1 MKTLTTMRGSVLA
14 LALASAFAQ
23 AQTHDANDV
32 QHAGHAKTATDHA
45 QHADPENAAA
55 APGAHAD
62 HGSAAVQDGH
72 AAHSMPQ
79 GDHGAMQ
86 HAGHEAMQHG
96 DAEGSAMPAHAD
108 RSSEAERPPPDHVAP
123 PPPQHV
129 MGDMSAA
136 EMVEVMG
143 MDDRA
148 TVALFA
154 LDRLEAAKAGAQTW
168 SAQVRI
174 GGDFDKLHLR
184 SEGERRDGRLE
195 HADAELLWSHAIAP
209 FWDTQ
214 LGVRRDF
221 GQGPDRTWAAF
232 GVQGLAPY
240 WFELS
245 ATAYVGEQGRTAL
258 RLEADYD
265 VLLTQRLVLQPR
277 VELNAYGKDDLA
289 AHLGSGLSDA
299 SAGLRLRYEIRREFA
314 PYVGVEWTRRFGT
327 TADFARAHG
336 EDVNDVQWVVGVRA
350 WF

>member
-1 MKTLTTMRGSVLA
+1 MKTPATMHRSVLV

-23 AQTHDANDV
+23 AQTPEADDA
-32 QHAGHAKTATDHA
+32 QHAGHVKAATQTATDHA
-45 QHADPENAAA
+45 QHAGHANAGAA
-55 APGAHAD
+55 QGVHAGHD
-62 HGSAAVQDGH
+62 AVQGGH
-72 AAHSMPQ
+72 AAHSMTQ
-79 GDHGAMQ
+79 GDHEVMQ

-96 DAEGSAMPAHAD
+96 DAMSQHAGGRVED
-108 RSSEAERPPPDHVAP
+108 ERPPPDHVAP

-154 LDRLEAAKAGAQTW
+154 LDRLEAAKAGAQAW

-245 ATAYVGEQGRTAL
+245 ATGYVGEQGRTAL

-265 VLLTQRLVLQPR
+265 LLLTQRLVLQPR
-277 VELNAYGKDDLA
+277 LELNAYGKDDPA
-289 AHLGSGLSDA
+289 AHIGSGLSDA

-336 EDVNDVQWVVGVRA
+336 EDASDVQWVVGVRA

>member
-1 MKTLTTMRGSVLA
+1 MKTLRTMRGSVLA

-23 AQTHDANDV
+23 AQEADDAR
-32 QHAGHAKTATDHA
+32 HAGHASAAEHA
-45 QHADPENAAA
+45 QHAGNAATA
-55 APGAHAD
+55 TDRGQRANRAKADRAQGAHAGRDADAPHAMTQDD
-62 HGSAAVQDGH
+62 HE
-72 AAHSMPQ
+72 
-79 GDHGAMQ
+79 AMQ
-86 HAGHEAMQHG
+86 HAGHGAMRQG
-96 DAEGSAMPAHAD
+96 GA
-108 RSSEAERPPPDHVAP
+108 SEDERPPSDHVAP
-123 PPPQHV
+123 PPPQYV

-136 EMVEVMG
+136 AMVDVMG

-148 TVALFA
+148 TVAMFA
-154 LDRLEAAKAGAQTW
+154 LDRLEAAKAGAQAW

-184 SEGERRDGRLE
+184 SEGERRGGRLE
-195 HADAELLWSHAIAP
+195 HADAELLWSHAVAP

-245 ATAYVGEQGRTAL
+245 ATGYVGEQGRTAL

-265 VLLTQRLVLQPR
+265 LLLTQRLVLQPR
-277 VELNAYGKDDLA
+277 LELNAYGKDDPA
-289 AHLGSGLSDA
+289 AHIGSGLSDA

-314 PYVGVEWTRRFGT
+314 PYVGVEWMRRFGA

-336 EDVNDVQWVVGVRA
+336 EDASDVQWVVGVRA